1 MLRHSRKML
10 VAAIAVIAFAGA
22 HTIFGQQ
29 AGTVS
34 LQGVVKSS
42 SGAPV
47 AGAFVKMKNDAR
59 RLTFMVVSQ
68 DQGRYSIKNLPAG
81 KYTVQ
86 GIGGDYQSKMSA
98 PVDVAAGRA
107 GTMDVSLTDMRAPQ
121 LPNAWPGRAPG
132 FGGGE
137 AETGEGEE
145 LELPD
150 GAGKQIV
157 LTKCSVCHDAA
168 RIVRATYDRA
178 RWQETIDDMQL
189 YIAGS
194 SGASDLTAQ
203 EEQTLLDYVASNF
216 SATAGGRTP
225 RPQPDPNSRLPR
237 TLMTG
242 LQRKYV
248 AVEYV
253 LPNPR
258 VEPHEVASDRLGAG
272 WVTQRT
278 GGKLGHLDPV
288 TFEYTEVAP
297 PAAQSDKVRLNGIVT
312 APDGHLWFVD
322 GGPNRRFLSLEPRS
336 REFNQY
342 PLPKLDSGSA
352 SGNTMRVRPQDG
364 SVWLNSIAAN
374 EVIGLNPQTREFKVY
389 EVPAGEAR
397 KPRGAVPYGMA
408 IDGDGYIWSVLQGP
422 NAMTRLDPNTGQFR
436 DFPIPVPGAVARK
449 AGMDSAG
456 DVWVGLHG
464 AGKLLKVDHRTFE
477 MTVFDPP
484 TANAG
489 VYSVQGDPKSNYV
502 WMSEQHADQIARF
515 DPATKT
521 FVEFPIPN
529 AESDHRRIDVDQN
542 NSNRVWWSGNLSGRM
557 GYIELL
563 P

>member
-1 MLRHSRKML
+1 M
-10 VAAIAVIAFAGA
+10 AFAGA

-29 AGTVS
+29 AGSVS
-34 LQGVVKSS
+34 LQGVVKNT

-47 AGAFVKMKNDAR
+47 AGAFVKMINEER
-59 RLTFMVVSQ
+59 RLTFMVISQ
-68 DQGRYSIKNLPAG
+68 DQGRYSMRNLPAG

-86 GIGGDYQSKMSA
+86 GIGGDHQSKMSA

-107 GTMDVSLTDMRAPQ
+107 TTVDVSLTDMRAPQ
-121 LPNAWPGRAPG
+121 LPAAWPFREPG
-132 FGGGE
+132 GGGGE
-137 AETGEGEE
+137 AEGAGGREIV
-145 LELPD
+145 LPD

-168 RIVRATYDRA
+168 RIVSARYDRA
-178 RWQETIDDMQL
+178 RWQETIEDMKL
-189 YIAGS
+189 YIE
-194 SGASDLTAQ
+194 GASSAPQLTAQ
-203 EEQTLLDYVASNF
+203 ETQTLLDYVATHFAES
-216 SATAGGRTP
+216 AGGR
-225 RPQPDPNSRLPR
+225 RARRQSDPNSRLPR

-258 VEPHEVASDRLGAG
+258 VEPHEVASDRQGSG

-278 GGKLGHLDPV
+278 GGKLGRLDPV
-288 TFEYTEVAP
+288 TYEYTEISP
-297 PAAQSDKVRLNGIVT
+297 PAAASDKVRLNGIVT

-322 GGPNRRFLSLEPRS
+322 GGPNRRFLSLEPRN

-364 SVWLNSIAAN
+364 TVWLNSIAAN
-374 EVIGLNPQTREFKVY
+374 EVIGLNPKTREFKVY
-389 EVPAGEAR
+389 EVPAGEAL

-449 AGMDSAG
+449 AGMDSKG
-456 DVWVGLHG
+456 DVWAGLHG
-464 AGKLLKVDHRTFE
+464 AGKLLKVDHKTFQ
-477 MTVFDPP
+477 MKVYDPP
-484 TANAG
+484 TPDSG
-489 VYSVQGDPKSNYV
+489 VYSVQGDPKGPYV
-502 WMSEQHADQIARF
+502 WMSQQHVDQIARF
-515 DPATKT
+515 DPTTET
-521 FVEFPIPN
+521 FVEFPLAT
-529 AESDHRRIDVDQN
+529 AEEDHRRIDVDQN
-542 NSNRVWWSGNLSGRM
+542 NSNRIWWSGNLTGRM

>member
-1 MLRHSRKML
+1 MINEEK
-10 VAAIAVIAFAGA
+10 
-22 HTIFGQQ
+22 
-29 AGTVS
+29 
-34 LQGVVKSS
+34 
-42 SGAPV
+42 
-47 AGAFVKMKNDAR
+47 

-68 DQGRYSIKNLPAG
+68 DQGRYSMKNLPAG

-86 GIGGDYQSKMSA
+86 GIGGEHQSKMSA
-98 PVDVAAGRA
+98 AVDVAAGRA
-107 GTMDVSLTDMRAPQ
+107 TTVDVSLTDTRAPR
-121 LPNAWPGRAPG
+121 LPAAWPFREPG
-132 FGGGE
+132 GGGGE
-137 AETGEGEE
+137 AEGGGAIN
-145 LELPD
+145 LPD

-168 RIVRATYDRA
+168 RIVSARYDRA
-178 RWQETIDDMQL
+178 RWQETIEDMKL
-189 YIAGS
+189 YIE
-194 SGASDLTAQ
+194 GASSAPQLTSQ
-203 EEQTLLDYVASNF
+203 EEQTLLDYVATNF
-216 SATAGGRTP
+216 AESAGGR
-225 RPQPDPNSRLPR
+225 RARRQVDPNSRLPR

-242 LQRKYV
+242 LQRKYI
-248 AVEYV
+248 AVEYI

-258 VEPHEVASDRLGAG
+258 VEPHEVASDRLGSG

-278 GGKLGHLDPV
+278 GGKLGRLDPA
-288 TFEYTEVAP
+288 TYEYTEIAP
-297 PAAQSDKVRLNGIVT
+297 PAAASDKVRLNGIVT

-389 EVPAGEAR
+389 EVPAGEAL

-422 NAMTRLDPNTGQFR
+422 NSMTRLDPDTGQFR

-449 AGMDSAG
+449 AGMDSKG
-456 DVWVGLHG
+456 DVWAGLHG
-464 AGKLLKVDHRTFE
+464 AGKLLKVDHKTFQ

-484 TANAG
+484 TPDSG
-489 VYSVQGDPKSNYV
+489 VYSVQGDPKGPYV
-502 WMSEQHADQIARF
+502 WMSQQHVDQIARF
-515 DPATKT
+515 DPTTRT
-521 FVEFPIPN
+521 FVEFPLAT
-529 AESDHRRIDVDQN
+529 AEEDHRRIDVDQN
-542 NSNRVWWSGNLSGRM
+542 NSNRIWWSGNLTGRM
-557 GYIELL
+557 GYIELI

>member
-10 VAAIAVIAFAGA
+10 MAAIAVIAFAGA

-29 AGTVS
+29 AGSVS
-34 LQGVVKSS
+34 LQGVVKNA

-47 AGAFVKMKNDAR
+47 AGAFVKMKNEEK
-59 RLTFMVVSQ
+59 RLTLMVVSQ
-68 DQGRYSIKNLPAG
+68 DQGRYSMKNLPAG

-86 GIGGDYQSKMSA
+86 GIGGEYQSKMSA

-107 GTMDVSLTDMRAPQ
+107 TTVDVSLTDMRAPQ
-121 LPNAWPGRAPG
+121 LPNSWPGRPPG
-132 FGGGE
+132 QGGGE
-137 AETGEGEE
+137 AEEGGGTVN
-145 LELPD
+145 LPD
-150 GAGKQIV
+150 GAGKQVV

-168 RIVRATYDRA
+168 RIVSARFDRA
-178 RWQETIDDMQL
+178 RWQDAIDDMKL

-194 SGASDLTAQ
+194 SAATPLTAQ
-203 EEQTLLDYVASNF
+203 EEATLLDYVSSNF
-216 SATAGGRTP
+216 TDSGPGRQRRQP
-225 RPQPDPNSRLPR
+225 PDPNSRLPR

-258 VEPHEVASDRLGAG
+258 VEPHEVASDRAGSG

-288 TFEYTEVAP
+288 TFEYTEIAP
-297 PAAQSDKVRLNGIVT
+297 PKGDSDKVRLNGIVT

-322 GGPNRRFLSLEPRS
+322 GGPNRRFLSLEPKN

-342 PLPKLDSGSA
+342 PLPKLASGSA
-352 SGNTMRVRPQDG
+352 SGNTMRVHPNG
-364 SVWLNSIAAN
+364 TVWLNSIAAS
-374 EVIGLNPQTREFKVY
+374 EVIRLDPKTRKFDVF
-389 EVPAGEAR
+389 EVPAAKAL

-408 IDGDGYIWSVLQGP
+408 IDGDGYVWSVLQGP
-422 NAMTRLDPNTGQFR
+422 NAMTRIDPNTGEFR
-436 DFPIPVPGAVARK
+436 DFPIPLKGAVARK
-449 AGMDSAG
+449 AGSDSKG
-456 DVWVGLHG
+456 DIWAGLHG
-464 AGKLLKVDHRTFE
+464 AGKLMKVDHKTFQ
-477 MTVFDPP
+477 MTIFDPP
-484 TANAG
+484 SKDAG
-489 VYSVQGDPKSNYV
+489 VYSVQGDPKSAYV
-502 WMSEQHADQIARF
+502 WMSEQQADKIARF
-515 DPATKT
+515 DPATKA
-521 FVEFPIPN
+521 FEEFPLPT
-529 AESDHRRIDVDQN
+529 AEEDHRRIDVDQQ
-542 NSNRVWWSGNLSGRM
+542 NSNRIWWSGNTSGRM